1 MFNFEGQ
8 HTTTVDYNADATVY
22 NGNRSFSPQ
31 NNARHFS
38 VSSLLRLGQKRRE
51 SDIDSEDIKGLAQVV
66 NSTVYDNC
74 ALLRLLN
81 RNTCDHSNR
90 TTFTTAQLGALEKVF
105 EKTHYPD
112 AFVREDLAS
121 KVNLSEA
128 RVQVW
133 FQNRR
138 AKFRRNERSLSL
150 QNSPNSKLAAKSASP
165 VGIPLKPDGLAAEK
179 GFSYQNSPSHPAA
192 ELQYVMPWKCSYTQ
206 YGPDNLYSTNLG
218 GSNCALF
225 AANGF
230 NYSTVCNRLDVS
242 GFRCRQEFNL

>member
-51 SDIDSEDIKGLAQVV
+51 SDIDSEGYGADEK
-66 NSTVYDNC
+66 SSKKP
-74 ALLRLLN
+74 R
-81 RNTCDHSNR
+81 RNR